1 MNTVRSLRGL
11 AVTGLA
17 SLGLLALAPVH
28 AESDFQ
34 TGNGALSATADL
46 DFRVIIP
53 RFISFRVGTTGA
65 TVDLVEFTVAA
76 ANVGTG
82 TDVVRTNGGGAAIP
96 VQLISNVGNVTLA
109 AAGSGTGLVSGGN
122 TIPWTE
128 IDGTSSDAANFPVPA
143 VGASNVLTATAG
155 IISRTANWSFT
166 YDNTN
171 TIAAGTY
178 NGTVTYTA
186 SAP

>member
-1 MNTVRSLRGL
+1 MNTVRAIRGL
-11 AVTGLA
+11 ALTGVA
-17 SLGLLALAPVH
+17 SLGLIAMTPAF

-34 TGNGALSATADL
+34 TGAGALSATADL
-46 DFRVIIP
+46 DVRVIIP

-65 TVDLVEFTVAA
+65 TEDLVEFTVAA
-76 ANVGTG
+76 ANVGSG
-82 TDVVRTNGGGAAIP
+82 TDVARTNAGGAAVP

-109 AAGSGTGLVSGGN
+109 SAGSGTGLTSGAN
-122 TIPWTE
+122 VLPWTE
-128 IDGTSSDAANFPVPA
+128 IDGTSSDAANLPVPA
-143 VGASNVLTATAG
+143 VGSSVLLTAASG
-155 IISRTANWSFT
+155 VINRTANWTFT

-178 NGTVTYTA
+178 DGTVTYTA

>member
-1 MNTVRSLRGL
+1 MNSVRCIRDLALVGL
-11 AVTGLA
+11 V
-17 SLGLLALAPVH
+17 SLGFVALPAS

-34 TGNGALSATADL
+34 TGTGALSASADL
-46 DFRVIIP
+46 NFRVIIP
-53 RFISFRVGTTGA
+53 RFISFRVGTAGG
-65 TVDLVEFTVAA
+65 TVDDVEFTVAA

-82 TDVVRTNGGGAAIP
+82 TDVARTNAGGAAIP
-96 VQLISNVGNVTLA
+96 VSLISNVGNVTLA
-109 AAGSGTGLVSGGN
+109 AAGSGTGLVSGAN
-122 TIPWTE
+122 TLPWSE

-143 VGASNVLTATAG
+143 VGASTVLTATAG
-155 IISRTANWSFT
+155 IINRAANWTFT

-171 TIAAGTY
+171 TVAAGTY

>member
-1 MNTVRSLRGL
+1 MKSVRAIRGL
-11 AVTGLA
+11 ALTSLA
-17 SLGLLALAPVH
+17 SLGLIAMTPAI
-28 AESDFQ
+28 AESDFE
-34 TGNGALSATADL
+34 TGAGALSATADL

-65 TVDLVEFTVAA
+65 VEDLVEFNVAA

-82 TDVVRTNGGGAAIP
+82 TDVARTNAGGAAIP
-96 VQLISNVGNVTLA
+96 VQLISNVGNVTVA
-109 AAGSGTGLVSGGN
+109 AAGSGAGLTSGGN

-143 VGASNVLTATAG
+143 VGSSLVLTAASG
-155 IISRTANWSFT
+155 VISRTANWTFT

-178 NGTVTYTA
+178 DGTVTYTA